1 MPRRILSGVVVS
13 DKQEKTVS
21 VRVEQRFMHPV
32 YKKTIK
38 KSKKFMV
45 HDESGA
51 KPGDRVRIIE
61 TRPVSKLKR
70 WAVMAEGETS

>member
-13 DKQEKTVS
+13 DKQDKTVS
-21 VRVEQRFMHPV
+21 VRVEQAFQHPV

-38 KSKKFMV
+38 KSKKFMA

-51 KPGDRVRIIE
+51 KTGDTVRIIE
-61 TRPVSKLKR
+61 TRPMSKLKR
-70 WAVMAEGETS
+70 WAVLGEGDAS